1 MDYSYDPYT
10 PSTPLYSGSQSPLK
24 VPPTGT
30 VPYPCVP
37 SSSSSEPSQPAGL
50 ETLLPPQTQ
59 ANVNDG
65 SIFGLE
71 RDMCRDFLNAA
82 DNLGYALRCLS
93 NPISNDPRH
102 QALRARFQA
111 KADAAR
117 AVISTQSENV
127 KQMITVISTM
137 NDDELL
143 DFINERQN

>member
-1 MDYSYDPYT
+1 MDFSYDPHT

-24 VPPTGT
+24 IPPTG
-30 VPYPCVP
+30 VIPYPCVP

-82 DNLGYALRCLS
+82 ESLGYALRRLS
-93 NPISNDPRH
+93 KPISNQDRNPTLH
-102 QALRARFQA
+102 ASLQK
-111 KADAAR
+111 KAADAR
-117 AVISTQSENV
+117 AVIATQSEEV
-127 KQMITVISTM
+127 MQMITDISTM
-137 NDDELL
+137 ND
-143 DFINERQN
+143 

>member
-10 PSTPLYSGSQSPLK
+10 ASTPLYSGSQSPLK
-24 VPPTGT
+24 IPTTG
-30 VPYPCVP
+30 VIPYPCVP

-82 DNLGYALRCLS
+82 DSLGIALRGLS
-93 NPISNDPRH
+93 KQISNQDRNPTLH
-102 QALRARFQA
+102 ARLQK
-111 KADAAR
+111 KAADAR
-117 AVISTQSENV
+117 AVIATQSEEV
-127 KQMITVISTM
+127 MQMITDISTM
-137 NDDELL
+137 ND
-143 DFINERQN
+143 

>member
-1 MDYSYDPYT
+1 MDYSYDPDT

-24 VPPTGT
+24 IPPTG
-30 VPYPCVP
+30 VIPYPCVP

-82 DNLGYALRCLS
+82 DSLGYALRGLS
-93 NPISNDPRH
+93 NPISNQDRYPTLH
-102 QALRARFQA
+102 A
-111 KADAAR
+111 KLQKKAADAR
-117 AVISTQSENV
+117 AVIATQSEEV
-127 KQMITVISTM
+127 RQMITVISTM
-137 NDDELL
+137 NDDEFLN
-143 DFINERQN
+143 FVNERQK